1 MTALP
6 QVFIHVSVSAVLFM
20 LYLFFGLVHLC
31 LEEIQGLLL
40 PLRLQAAAV
49 VLVIPGAHIYNNS
62 GFAIPQF

>member
-31 LEEIQGLLL
+31 LEQIQGLLL

-49 VLVIPGAHIYNNS
+49 VLVIPATHLYNNL
-62 GFAIPQF
+62 GFANV